1 MKYKVGDKVRVR
13 EDLIAEELYGKDV
26 FVSEMTSFKGQT
38 VTIKKIQDNKY
49 LIEEDLEDWYWTE
62 EMFLS
67 VTKYNI
73 GDKVIVKDDLIEY
86 EKYKDVSFVPSM
98 NPFKGKIVTIYDIS
112 DRGYRIEEDSHRWRW
127 TDDMFSR
134 KIPEDFGSE
143 ESDLKDIIPEGEN
156 SSDIIF
162 TIKPIKVKLLL
173 L

>member
-13 EDLIAEELYGKDV
+13 EDLVAEKQYGKDF
-26 FVSEMTSFKGQT
+26 FVSEMIPFKGQV
-38 VTIKKIQDNKY
+38 VTIKIVKDGRY
-49 LIEEDLEDWYWTE
+49 VIEEDSGEWYWTE
-62 EMFLS
+62 GMLLPII
-67 VTKYNI
+67 TKYNI

-112 DRGYRIEEDSHRWRW
+112 DRGYRIEEDSKKYRW

-143 ESDLKDIIPEGEN
+143 EFDSQSTISEGES
-156 SSDIIF
+156 SSDII
-162 TIKPIKVKLLL
+162 TVKTTKLKLYF
-173 L
+173 